1 MAEHLLEIEDLKGY
15 YRGVFG
21 VVRAVDGVSLI
32 VDNGEIVGIVGE
44 SGCGKST
51 LAQLCSGSPNPLL
64 HYESGKI
71 LVDGSDIYKIDPEVL
86 RTEIKCKRMS
96 YIPQASMDSLNPV
109 KRIRDFIMDV
119 VTERTGKKPSKLSV
133 LKISDDQLKLEVL
146 KMAGDHLEKLGLN
159 REVLDQYP
167 HELSGGMKQRVV
179 IGISTLWNPKLL
191 IIDEPTSALDVTTQR
206 LVIKTLVNLK
216 KEGIIQSIL
225 FISHDITV
233 LGQLCN
239 RCAVMYGGK
248 IVEVASMSSILENA
262 LHPYTRALISSIV
275 SYDPERMGK
284 GGLKSIPG
292 APPDLRNP
300 PPACRFHPR
309 CPFVMDICK
318 TKEPPLSEP
327 SIKTAGNKAEVACWL
342 WYR

>member
-1 MAEHLLEIEDLKGY
+1 MAGHLLEIEDLKGY
-15 YRGVFG
+15 YRGIFG
-21 VVRAVDGVSLI
+21 VVHAVDGVSLI
-32 VDNGEIVGIVGE
+32 VDSGEVVGLAGE

-71 LVDGSDIYKIDPEVL
+71 LVDGTDIYKIDPEVL
-86 RTEIKCKRMS
+86 RTEVKCKRMS
-96 YIPQASMDSLNPV
+96 YIPQASMDALNPV

-119 VTERTGKKPSKLSV
+119 VRERTGKKP
-133 LKISDDQLKLEVL
+133 LKEEVL
-146 KMAGDHLEKLGLN
+146 KMAGDHLEKLGLD
-159 REVLDQYP
+159 RWVLDRYP

-206 LVIKTLVNLK
+206 LVIKSLVNLK
-216 KEGIIQSIL
+216 KAGIIESML

-233 LGQLCN
+233 LGQLCD

-248 IVEVASMSSILENA
+248 IVEVASMSGILENS
-262 LHPYTRALISSIV
+262 LHPYTRALISSVV

-292 APPDLRNP
+292 TPPDLRDA

-318 TKEPPLSEP
+318 TNEPPLKEP
-327 SIKTAGNKAEVACWL
+327 SIKTVRNKGEVACWL